1 MRMPGKGCLLWCR
14 AAAVTV
20 AMMLVAVVK
29 VMLMVAGK
37 VPAVAVEQTDGLR
50 GASPS
55 AL

>member
-1 MRMPGKGCLLWCR
+1 M
-14 AAAVTV
+14 TV
-20 AMMLVAVVK
+20 AMVLVAVVK

-37 VPAVAVEQTDGLR
+37 VTAVAVEQTDGLR